1 MKKLTL
7 VIVTALA
14 IITIPAK
21 AQLSKISFLNGGV
34 SDFQTLT
41 QAYLNPWAKSIGAGL
56 DAGWYNSA
64 KPHSLLGFDLT
75 LSTSFAIV
83 PSSEKTFDVASLK
96 FQNFEVSGTST
107 TAQTVAGNK
116 NAGPTINVYATDQ
129 NGTKR
134 NIGSF
139 EMPGGSGL
147 PGLPVPM
154 VKVGLGLPFSTEL
167 DARFLPTVSMG
178 NAGKTNLWGLALK
191 HSIKQW
197 IPVINHVP
205 FWDLS
210 LFGAYSHFR
219 AAKDIRFLPS
229 DASSNITYTGS
240 SSDFDGQKA
249 QFDVNAWDI
258 SLLIGTNLPIFN
270 VYGALGYMS
279 SQANLAMK
287 GSYYAGGDLNATN
300 YNSTT
305 NKVIVNKSDLKT
317 DPVNMD
323 FAKFS
328 NVKVTLGM
336 RLKLAVITINAD
348 YSYAGYSIYS
358 AGLGLSFR

>member
-1 MKKLTL
+1 MKRLPL
-7 VIVTALA
+7 VIITALA
-14 IITIPAK
+14 VTTIPVK
-21 AQLSKISFLNGGV
+21 AQLNKISFLNGGV
-34 SDFQTLT
+34 DDFQTLT
-41 QAYLNPWAKSIGAGL
+41 QAYLNPWAKSVGAGL

-64 KPHSLLGFDLT
+64 KPHGLLGFDLT
-75 LSTSFAIV
+75 LTTSFAMV

-96 FQNFEVSGTST
+96 FQNFTVSGTST

-116 NAGPTINVYATDQ
+116 NSGPTISVYATDQ
-129 NGTKR
+129 NGSKKK
-134 NIGSF
+134 IGSF
-139 EMPGGSGL
+139 DMPGGSGL

-167 DARFLPTVSMG
+167 DARFLPTLSMG
-178 NAGKTNLWGLALK
+178 NAGNANLWGLGIK

-219 AAKDIRFLPS
+219 TTKDIHFLPS
-229 DASSNITYTGS
+229 DASSNISYVGN

-249 QFDVNAWDI
+249 QFDVNTWDI
-258 SLLIGTNLPIFN
+258 SLLVGTNLPVFN

-287 GSYYAGGDLNATN
+287 GSYYVGGDLNATN
-300 YNSTT
+300 YNPLT
-305 NKVIVNKSDLKT
+305 NTVTVKKSDLKT

-328 NVKVTLGM
+328 NVKVTVGM
-336 RLKLAVITINAD
+336 RLKLALITINAD
-348 YSYAGYSIYS
+348 YSYAGYSVYS